1 MRQPILDGLKGVVA
15 REDGTAYYAFAGF
28 PNNSFP
34 IAGKTG
40 TAQVNKKHDTAVFA
54 AFGPADDPQYAIS
67 VVMEEAGFGGT
78 TAAPVAR
85 RIFQGIVGG
94 PPDEPIRLGQA
105 SD

>member
-15 REDGTAYYAFAGF
+15 KEEGTAYYAFAGF
-28 PNNSFP
+28 PDDVFP
-34 IAGKTG
+34 VAGKTG

-54 AFGPADDPQYAIS
+54 AFAPADSPQYAIS
-67 VVMEEAGFGGT
+67 VIMEEAGFGGT

-85 RIFQGIVGG
+85 RIFQGIVGQ
-94 PPDEPIRLGQA
+94 PSEPIRLGQA